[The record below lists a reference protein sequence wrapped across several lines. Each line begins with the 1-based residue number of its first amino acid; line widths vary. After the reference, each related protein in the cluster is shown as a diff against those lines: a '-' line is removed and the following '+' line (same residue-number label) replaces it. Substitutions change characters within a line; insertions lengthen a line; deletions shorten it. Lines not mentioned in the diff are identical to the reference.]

1 MSHYEAPI
9 RKPLVTGNKSY
20 HDVTVDVAAPVEGRA
35 NKAWWIVFSISLVA
49 FLWGVGCIV
58 YTIST
63 GIGTWGL
70 NKTVGWAWDITNFVW
85 WVGIGHAGTLIS
97 AVLLLFRQKWR
108 MAINRSAEAM
118 TIFSVMQAGLFPLI
132 HMGRPWL
139 AYWVLPI
146 PNQFGSLWPNF
157 NSPLLWDVFAIST
170 YLSVSLVFWWTG
182 LLPDF
187 AMIRDRAITP
197 FTKRIY
203 SILSFGWSGRAKDWQ
218 RFEEVSLV
226 LAGLAT
232 PLVLSVH
239 TIVSFD
245 FATSVIPGWHTTIFP
260 PYFVAGAIFSGFAM
274 VNTLLIIMR
283 KVCNLENYITI
294 QHIELMNIVIMIT
307 GSIVGTAYI
316 TELVIAWYSGVEYE
330 QYAFL
335 NRATGPYWWAYW
347 SMMTCNVFSP
357 QFMWFKKLRTSI
369 MFSFFISIVVNIG
382 MWFERFVIIVTSL
395 HRDYLPSS
403 WTMFSPT
410 FVDIGIF
417 IGTIGF
423 FFVLFLLYAR
433 SFPVIAQAEVK
444 TILKASGE
452 KYKKLRAE
460 HGDDVLHYNPE
471 TVGRNPVRNEEEGI
485 HHKIEDTEHQTRV
498 EADHPHEETVNM
510 DGMVI
515 SEVNKDRVD
524 EMLSRIGT
532 YDPKTQDADDLTRLK
547 NVGPLLQQH
556 FHQVGIYLFDQVSKL
571 TERDFELLDEVIENF
586 PIQENREGW
595 VAQANKL
602 KNK

>member
-1 MSHYEAPI
+1 MASHYEAPI
-9 RKPLVTGNKSY
+9 RRPLVTGEKSY
-20 HDVTVDVAAPVEGRA
+20 HDVSVDVAAPVEGKA
-35 NKAWWIVFSISLVA
+35 NKSWWIVFSIALVA
-49 FLWGVGCIV
+49 FLWGIGCII

-118 TIFSVMQAGLFPLI
+118 TIFSVVQAGLFPII

-139 AYWVLPI
+139 GYWVLPI
-146 PNQFGSLWPNF
+146 PNQFGSLWVNF

-187 AMIRDRAITP
+187 AMIRDRAVKP
-197 FTKRIY
+197 FQKKIY
-203 SILSFGWSGRAKDWQ
+203 SLLSFGWSGRAKDWQ

-283 KVCNLENYITI
+283 KVCNLEDYITV

-307 GSIVGTAYI
+307 GSIVGVAYI
-316 TELVIAWYSGVEYE
+316 TELFIAWYSGVEYE

-335 NRATGPYWWAYW
+335 NRATGPYAWAYW
-347 SMMTCNVFSP
+347 AMMTCNVFSP
-357 QFMWFKKLRTSI
+357 QFMWFKRLRTSI

-423 FFVLFLLYAR
+423 FFVLFLLYSR
-433 SFPVIAQAEVK
+433 TFPVIAQAEVK
-444 TILKASGE
+444 TILKSSGE
-452 KYKKLRAE
+452 RYKRIREA
-460 HGDDVLHYNPE
+460 GDSLVGTGSDERTSNSKMK
-471 TVGRNPVRNEEEGI
+471 TVIAPKVDTDPTVESAFAPSNEDDINSLLDGI
-485 HHKIEDTEHQTRV
+485 GKFDPDTQT
-498 EADHPHEETVNM
+498 
-510 DGMVI
+510 
-515 SEVNKDRVD
+515 
-524 EMLSRIGT
+524 
-532 YDPKTQDADDLTRLK
+532 ADDLK
-547 NVGPLLQQH
+547 KISGIGPKMENVLNQI
-556 FHQVGIYLFDQVSKL
+556 GIYTYLQVSKMTKREYDL
-571 TERDFELLDEVIENF
+571 LDSITGSFPGRAERDDWS
-586 PIQENREGW
+586 G
-595 VAQANKL
+595 QAKKL
-602 KNK
+602 IN

>member
-1 MSHYEAPI
+1 MASHYEAPI
-9 RKPLVTGNKSY
+9 RRPLVTGEKSY
-20 HDVTVDVAAPVEGRA
+20 HDVTVDVAKPVEGKA
-35 NKAWWIVFSISLVA
+35 NKQWWIVFGISLAA
-49 FLWGVGCIV
+49 FLWGIGCII

-118 TIFSVMQAGLFPLI
+118 TIFSVVQAGLFPII

-139 AYWVLPI
+139 GYWVLPI
-146 PNQFGSLWPNF
+146 PNQFGSLWVNF

-187 AMIRDRAITP
+187 AMLRDRAIKP
-197 FTKRIY
+197 FQKKIY
-203 SILSFGWSGRAKDWQ
+203 SLLSFGWSGRAKDWQ

-260 PYFVAGAIFSGFAM
+260 PYFVAGAVFSGFAM

-283 KVCNLENYITI
+283 KVCNLEDYITV

-307 GSIVGTAYI
+307 GSIVGVAYI
-316 TELVIAWYSGVEYE
+316 TELFIAWYSGVEYE

-347 SMMTCNVFSP
+347 AMMTCNVFSP

-417 IGTIGF
+417 VGTIGF
-423 FFVLFLLYAR
+423 FFVLFLLYSR
-433 SFPVIAQAEVK
+433 TFPVIAQAEVK
-444 TILKASGE
+444 TILKSSGE
-452 KYKKLRAE
+452 RYKKIRERGDSLVGTGVDARTSGGQAPAPAPAAE
-460 HGDDVLHYNPE
+460 
-471 TVGRNPVRNEEEGI
+471 TTTEEEDNST
-485 HHKIEDTEHQTRV
+485 EDNS
-498 EADHPHEETVNM
+498 AKVN
-510 DGMVI
+510 DLLG
-515 SEVNKDRVD
+515 S
-524 EMLSRIGT
+524 IGVF
-532 YDPKTQDADDLTRLK
+532 DAATQEADDLK
-547 NVGPLLQQH
+547 KVNGIGPKMEETLNSI
-556 FHQVGIYLFDQVSKL
+556 GIYTFLQVSKMTKKEYDL
-571 TERDFELLDEVIENF
+571 LDSITGSFPGRAERDDWS
-586 PIQENREGW
+586 G
-595 VAQANKL
+595 QA
-602 KNK
+602 KNLIN

>member
-9 RKPLVTGNKSY
+9 RKPLVTGDKTY
-20 HDVTVDVAAPVEGRA
+20 HDVSVDVAAPVEGRA
-35 NKAWWIVFSISLVA
+35 NKSWWIVFSIALIA

-146 PNQFGSLWPNF
+146 PNQFGSLWVNF

-187 AMIRDRAITP
+187 AMIRDRAVTP
-197 FTKRIY
+197 FTKRVY

-245 FATSVIPGWHTTIFP
+245 FATAVIPGWHTTIFP

-283 KVCNLENYITI
+283 KVSNLEDYITI

-357 QFMWFKKLRTSI
+357 QLMWFKKLRTSI

-433 SFPVIAQAEVK
+433 TFPVIAQAEVK

-452 KYKKLRAE
+452 KYKRLRE
-460 HGDDVLHYNPE
+460 KHGDDVKHYDPQA
-471 TVGRNPVRNEEEGI
+471 VGRNPAQNDAEGI
-485 HHKIEDTEHQTRV
+485 HTHLSGTDNDPTTETDHIHED
-498 EADHPHEETVNM
+498 TVNM
-510 DGMVI
+510 DSMVI
-515 SEVNKDRVD
+515 SEVQKDRVD
-524 EMLSRIGT
+524 EMLGRIGT
-532 YDPKTQDADDLTRLK
+532 YDPKLQDADDLTRLK

-556 FHQVGIYLFDQVSKL
+556 FHQVGIYLFDQISKL
-571 TERDFELLDEVIENF
+571 TEPDFELLDEVIENF

>member
-9 RKPLVTGNKSY
+9 RKPLVTGDKNY

-35 NKAWWIVFSISLVA
+35 NKSWWIVFSIALVA
-49 FLWGVGCIV
+49 FLWGVGCII

-139 AYWVLPI
+139 AYWVVPI
-146 PNQFGSLWPNF
+146 PNQFGSLWVNF

-187 AMIRDRAITP
+187 AMLRDRAIKP
-197 FTKRIY
+197 FQKHIY
-203 SILSFGWSGRAKDWQ
+203 SVLSFGWSGRAKDWQ

-283 KVCNLENYITI
+283 KVSNLENYITI

-307 GSIVGTAYI
+307 GSIVGVAYI

-335 NRATGPYWWAYW
+335 NRATGPYAWAYW
-347 SMMTCNVFSP
+347 AMMTCNVFSP

-395 HRDYLPSS
+395 HRDYMPSA

-460 HGDDVLHYNPE
+460 KGDDVKHYDPVVREPNSNTSEGVHKKVQDTEDYDETDTTDDHNETVNVDGLVVSEVTRDRLDKMLERIGTFNPENQIQDDLQKLE
-471 TVGRNPVRNEEEGI
+471 TVGPFLE
-485 HHKIEDTEHQTRV
+485 Q
-498 EADHPHEETVNM
+498 
-510 DGMVI
+510 
-515 SEVNKDRVD
+515 
-524 EMLSRIGT
+524 
-532 YDPKTQDADDLTRLK
+532 RL
-547 NVGPLLQQH
+547 
-556 FHQVGIYLFDQVSKL
+556 HQVGIYTYVQVSSL
-571 TERDFELLDEVIENF
+571 TQDDFELLDEVIENF
-586 PIQENREGW
+586 PDADKRGDW
-595 VAQANKL
+595 VNQASKL